1 MGSMLLHNL
10 ILHAERTSAS
20 RPAIIDGASVR
31 DYRET
36 AARIRR
42 AAAGLSGLGLAPGK
56 HVAIIDANTA
66 SFYEAYFALSLA
78 GLTAVPVNT
87 RLSPPEVRFVL
98 EDSECAAVLVGK
110 AAAGLAE
117 TGGDRRVFSLGDEQ
131 DSDWNDMIR
140 SSAPLETPRG
150 PQDEDSIAHIF
161 YTGGTTGRSK
171 GVMLSHRNVVS
182 SAMNKIMLGG
192 FARDDIWLHAAP
204 MYHQAD
210 AWAVLSF
217 TALGAGHVFMPSFHP
232 ARTLHLIE
240 TLGITGVQLVP
251 TMVFMM
257 LDQPDAER
265 RDLSRIRRILYG
277 SAPMPTEMLKRA
289 ERGFGNV
296 FQHIYGLTEAAGTV
310 AATPWPPMRGE
321 REGVRMASCG
331 QPIAGVDMRIAD
343 ATGRLKPP
351 GEIGSIQVRGAT
363 VMRGYWK
370 REAETAAAF
379 VDGWLDTGD
388 LGHMDEDGFV
398 FIADRARDM
407 IITGG
412 ENVYSTE
419 VEDVLYSHPEIAEA
433 AVIGIP
439 DPKWGEAV
447 TAVVTLRGGADLTEQ
462 ALIDH
467 CRKRL
472 ARYKCP
478 KSVRFLDSLPKS
490 AAGKILK
497 HLLRDPA

>member
-1 MGSMLLHNL
+1 
-10 ILHAERTSAS
+10 
-20 RPAIIDGASVR
+20 
-31 DYRET
+31 
-36 AARIRR
+36 
-42 AAAGLSGLGLAPGK
+42 
-56 HVAIIDANTA
+56 
-66 SFYEAYFALSLA
+66 
-78 GLTAVPVNT
+78 
-87 RLSPPEVRFVL
+87 
-98 EDSECAAVLVGK
+98 
-110 AAAGLAE
+110 
-117 TGGDRRVFSLGDEQ
+117 
-131 DSDWNDMIR
+131 
-140 SSAPLETPRG
+140 
-150 PQDEDSIAHIF
+150 
-161 YTGGTTGRSK
+161 
-171 GVMLSHRNVVS
+171 
-182 SAMNKIMLGG
+182 
-192 FARDDIWLHAAP
+192 
-204 MYHQAD
+204 
-210 AWAVLSF
+210 
-217 TALGAGHVFMPSFHP
+217 
-232 ARTLHLIE
+232 
-240 TLGITGVQLVP
+240 
-251 TMVFMM
+251 
-257 LDQPDAER
+257 
-265 RDLSRIRRILYG
+265 
-277 SAPMPTEMLKRA
+277 
-289 ERGFGNV
+289 
-296 FQHIYGLTEAAGTV
+296 
-310 AATPWPPMRGE
+310 
-321 REGVRMASCG
+321 MASCG

-419 VEDVLYSHPEIAEA
+419 VEDVLYSHPDIAEA

-497 HLLRDPA
+497 HLLRNPA